1 MRARCAIALLGAALL
16 VGCGGGDGS
25 RLAAPQTLG
34 GNAPAPDFALRN
46 ANGQVVRLSQFRGRA
61 VLLTFVYS
69 HCADVCPL
77 IVENLKAAQEQLGG
91 RARRAQIVAV
101 SVDPRGDTPRAVRA
115 FLRAHRMTGR
125 MEYLLGSPR
134 ELARVWRR
142 YGIAVDAT
150 PEDREVGHSAS
161 VVGITAT
168 GRRRAL
174 YPSTFRP
181 AWIVHDVPLL
191 AAQ

>member
-1 MRARCAIALLGAALL
+1 VGAALL
-16 VGCGGGDGS
+16 TGCGGESD
-25 RLAAPQTLG
+25 RLAAPQTLSG
-34 GNAPAPDFALRN
+34 DAPAPGFALRN
-46 ANGQVVRLSQFRGRA
+46 ASGRIVRLSQFRGRA

-77 IVENLKAAQEQLGG
+77 IVDNLSRAQEQFGG
-91 RARRAQIVAV
+91 RAQIVAI

-115 FLRAHRMTGR
+115 FLRAHQMTGR
-125 MEYLLGSPR
+125 MEYLLGSRR
-134 ELARVWRR
+134 ELARVWRG

-150 PEDREVGHSAS
+150 PEEREVGHTAS

-174 YPSTFRP
+174 YPSTFQP
-181 AWIVHDVPLL
+181 EWIVHDVPLL